1 MGEELLIPFAYD
13 YMRRAMAISALVGG
27 VAGLL
32 SCYVVLKGWSL
43 MGDALSHAVVP
54 GVVLAWLAG
63 IPFAIGAFAAGM
75 LAALAMAGLR
85 QRTPIREDAVI
96 GVVFTGF
103 FGLGLFLMSIFPA
116 NIRLRTIIFGNVLGI
131 ADEDMLQMAIIAVAV
146 LGALALRG
154 RDLMLSVFDPVQL
167 VAAGGSPA
175 RMRILLLVLLAATA
189 VAGLQAVG
197 AILVIGMLVTPG
209 ACAYLLTDRFGRM
222 AALAAGIGAATGMLG
237 AYLSY
242 FLDGSTGGS
251 IVALQAAVFVVV
263 LVLAPRH
270 GIMATRRA
278 RRVAAPG
285 SAGTGTAA

>member
-1 MGEELLIPFAYD
+1 MFEELLIPFQYD
-13 YMRRAMAISALVGG
+13 YMMRAMGISALVGG

-54 GVVLAWLAG
+54 GVVLAWLVG

-75 LAALAMAGLR
+75 LAALLMAGLR
-85 QRTPIREDAVI
+85 DRTPIREDAVI

-103 FGLGLFLMSIFPA
+103 FGLGLFLMSIFPS
-116 NIRLRTIIFGNVLGI
+116 NVRLRTIIFGNVLGI
-131 ADEDMLQMAIIAVAV
+131 ADEDMVQMAIIAVVV

-154 RDLMLSVFDPVQL
+154 RDLMLSLFDPVQL
-167 VAAGGSPA
+167 VVAGGSPA

-209 ACAYLLTDRFGRM
+209 ATAYLLTDRFGRM
-222 AALAAGIGAATGMLG
+222 AGLAAGIGAGTGLLG
-237 AYLSY
+237 AYGSY

-251 IVALQAAVFVVV
+251 IVALQAALFVVV
-263 LVLAPRH
+263 LVFAPKH
-270 GIMATRRA
+270 GILASRRATR
-278 RRVAAPG
+278 AA
-285 SAGTGTAA
+285 TA

>member
-1 MGEELLIPFAYD
+1 MFEELLVPFAYD
-13 YMRRAMAISALVGG
+13 YMMRAMGISALVGA

-54 GVVLAWLAG
+54 GVVLAWLGG

-85 QRTPIREDAVI
+85 GRTPIREDAVI

-103 FGLGLFLMSIFPA
+103 FGLGLFLLSLFPS

-131 ADEDMLQMAIIAVAV
+131 ADADMLQMAIIAVAV
-146 LGALALRG
+146 GLALAVWG
-154 RDLMLSVFDPVQL
+154 RDLMLSLFDPVQL
-167 VAAGGSPA
+167 VAAGGSPG
-175 RMRILLLVLLAATA
+175 RMRILLLMLLAATA

-209 ACAYLLTDRFGRM
+209 ATAYLLADRFGRM
-222 AALAAGIGAATGMLG
+222 AAIATGIGASTGFLG
-237 AYLSY
+237 AYGSY

-251 IVALQAAVFVVV
+251 IVALQAALFVAV
-263 LVLAPRH
+263 LLLAPKHGVLA
-270 GIMATRRA
+270 ARRA
-278 RRVAAPG
+278 ERAAASG
-285 SAGTGTAA
+285 AERSA

>member
-1 MGEELLIPFAYD
+1 MFEELLVPFQYD
-13 YMRRAMAISALVGG
+13 YMMRAMGISALVGG

-54 GVVLAWLAG
+54 GVVLAWLVG

-85 QRTPIREDAVI
+85 DRTPIREDAVI

-103 FGLGLFLMSIFPA
+103 FGLGLFLMSIFPS
-116 NIRLRTIIFGNVLGI
+116 NVRLRTIVFGNVLGI
-131 ADEDMLQMAIIAVAV
+131 ADEDMIQMAIIAVVV
-146 LGALALRG
+146 LGALLLRG
-154 RDLMLSVFDPVQL
+154 RDLMLSLFDPVQL
-167 VAAGGSPA
+167 VVAGGSPA

-209 ACAYLLTDRFGRM
+209 ATAYLLTDRFGHM
-222 AALAAGIGAATGMLG
+222 AGLAACIGAFTGVAG

-251 IVALQAAVFVVV
+251 IVALQAALFVAALVF
-263 LVLAPRH
+263 APKH
-270 GIMATRRA
+270 GILASRRA
-278 RRVAAPG
+278 ARAA
-285 SAGTGTAA
+285 TA

>member
-1 MGEELLIPFAYD
+1 MLEELIIPFQYD
-13 YMRRAMAISALVGG
+13 YMLRAMGISALVGG

-85 QRTPIREDAVI
+85 DRTPIREDAVI

-103 FGLGLFLMSIFPA
+103 FGLGLFLMSIFPS
-116 NIRLRTIIFGNVLGI
+116 NVRLRTIVFGNVLGI
-131 ADEDMLQMAIIAVAV
+131 ADEDMVQMAIIAVVV
-146 LGALALRG
+146 LVALALRG
-154 RDLMLSVFDPVQL
+154 RDLMLSLFDPVQL
-167 VAAGGSPA
+167 VVAGGSPA

-209 ACAYLLTDRFGRM
+209 ATAYLLTDRFGRM
-222 AALAAGIGAATGMLG
+222 AGLAAAIGAVTGVAG

-251 IVALQAAVFVVV
+251 IVALQAAVFVAV
-263 LVLAPRH
+263 LVWAPKH
-270 GIMATRRA
+270 GIRASRRA
-278 RRVAAPG
+278 AKAA
-285 SAGTGTAA
+285 AA

>member
-1 MGEELLIPFAYD
+1 MGEELIVPFLYD
-13 YMRRAMAISALVGG
+13 YMRRAMAISALVGA

-43 MGDALSHAVVP
+43 MGDALSHAIVP
-54 GVVLAWLAG
+54 GVVLAWLVG

-85 QRTPIREDAVI
+85 DRTPIREDAVI

-103 FGLGLFLMSIFPA
+103 FGAGLFLMSIFPS

-131 ADEDMLQMAIIAVAV
+131 ADEDIVQMAIIAVVV
-146 LGALALRG
+146 LVALALRG
-154 RDLMLSVFDPVQL
+154 RDLMLSLFDPTQL
-167 VAAGGSPA
+167 VVAGGSPA

-197 AILVIGMLVTPG
+197 AVLVIGMLVTPG
-209 ACAYLLTDRFGRM
+209 ATAYLLTDRFGRM

-237 AYLSY
+237 AYGSY

-251 IVALQAAVFVVV
+251 IVALQAALFIVV
-263 LVLAPRH
+263 LVLAPKH
-270 GIMATRRA
+270 GILASRRA
-278 RRVAAPG
+278 AKAA
-285 SAGTGTAA
+285 TA